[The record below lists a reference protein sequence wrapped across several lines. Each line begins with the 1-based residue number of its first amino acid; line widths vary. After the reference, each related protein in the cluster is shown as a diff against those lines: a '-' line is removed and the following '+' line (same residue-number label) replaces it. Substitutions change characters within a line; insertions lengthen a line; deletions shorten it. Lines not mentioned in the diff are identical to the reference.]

1 MSEASSEIYS
11 IDLVRQITGIMT
23 LRDGGAHDVAKIWL
37 DQLLTK
43 TPEAMNAVPA
53 IRTLARDFG
62 WQIEHRVMT
71 GAEGSYYQPPFNC
84 QIPNLYI
91 IYEHLFGQKA
101 NGTFFETGAYDGE
114 SFSNTSF
121 LADLGWRG
129 VYLEPVREFFDLSR
143 QRHRKNPNVTVVQGA
158 AGSDF
163 GQVTMDL
170 AMMSSTS
177 VPELLTEIKDMDYV
191 KSVIANERQSTWRFP
206 LNFVLEQQNFPP
218 VFDLLVLD
226 VEGSEFDA
234 LLGLDLNYWQ
244 PSVIIIELLDRH
256 ADFAKNATLY
266 EVGVKCRERLSDY
279 YTEIYADEGNTIYV
293 RS

>member
-1 MSEASSEIYS
+1 MSDPVFEIYS
-11 IDLVRQITGIMT
+11 LDLVRQITGIVM
-23 LRDGGAHDVAKIWL
+23 LRNGGDHDVARRWL

-43 TPEAMNAVPA
+43 TPEALTAVPA
-53 IRTLARDFG
+53 VRTLAREFG
-62 WQIEHRVMT
+62 WDIDYPVLA
-71 GAEGSYYQPPFNC
+71 GSEGRYYKPPYNC
-84 QIPNLYI
+84 QIPNLSI

-101 NGTFFETGAYDGE
+101 DGTFLETGAYDGE

-129 VYLEPVREFFDLSR
+129 IYLEPVREFFDLSR
-143 QRHRKNPNVTVVQGA
+143 YRHRNNPNVTVLQGA

-163 GQVTMDL
+163 GQITLDL

-177 VPELLTEIKDMDYV
+177 SPELLSEIREMDYA
-191 KSVIANERQSTWRFP
+191 KALIADERQSSWRFP
-206 LNFVLEQQNFPP
+206 LNFVLEQQKFPQT
-218 VFDLLVLD
+218 FDLLVLD

-234 LLGLDLNYWQ
+234 LLGLDLTYWQ

-256 ADFAKNATLY
+256 PDFAKNPALY
-266 EVGVKCRERLSDY
+266 EVGVKCRKHLSAQ
-279 YTEIYADEGNTIYV
+279 YTEIYTDKSNTIYV